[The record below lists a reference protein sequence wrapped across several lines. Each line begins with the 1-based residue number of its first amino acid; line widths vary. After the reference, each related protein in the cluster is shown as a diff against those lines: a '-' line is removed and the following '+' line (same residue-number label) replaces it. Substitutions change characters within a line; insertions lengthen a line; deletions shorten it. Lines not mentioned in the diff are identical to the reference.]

1 MIKNSSFLAFLL
13 ILSISYNPVFSQEAL
28 GCDGARYRYL
38 VFDDFE
44 KTEDVLYGSNIAAN
58 GNDVDLEM
66 DVYMPAGDTLTNRPV
81 ILIAHG
87 GFFLM
92 GNNEFP
98 DVVPICEDLA
108 RMGYVVASYSY
119 RLGVDNWFNLQ
130 ESLQDAVLRGVHD
143 GKAAVRF
150 LRKKHEEEGNPWGID
165 PDRILMGG
173 SSAGA
178 FIALHCAYIDLDEIP
193 EIIDLTQPGLGGGIE
208 GLSGNPGYS
217 SEFLSVF
224 SMSGAIGDSEWMAE
238 GDVPVVSTHGTD
250 DNTVPYGSGTIQ
262 FLFIALD
269 DADGS
274 HAVHES
280 ADELGIENCMY
291 TLEGAGHIPHAVPG
305 PYHDTTLAI
314 ITGFNSRIVCP
325 SYEPVC
331 GFYDITDVPDII
343 EEPPFECLEDLVPNG
358 IIDLSDMLL
367 FLANYGCVGDCIGDF
382 NETGS
387 VSISDVLSILSLYG
401 SYCE

>member
-1 MIKNSSFLAFLL
+1 MIKNTSLLAFLL
-13 ILSISYNPVFSQEAL
+13 TIAISYNPVFSQESE

-58 GNDVDLEM
+58 GDEVDLEM
-66 DVYMPAGDTLTNRPV
+66 DVYMPVGDSLTNRPV

-98 DVVPICEDLA
+98 DVVPLCEDLA

-130 ESLQDAVLRGVHD
+130 ESLQEAVLRGVHD
-143 GKAAVRF
+143 GKAAVRY
-150 LRKKHEEEGNPWGID
+150 LRKIHAEEGNPWGID
-165 PDRILMGG
+165 PDRIIMGG

-178 FIALHCAYIDLDEIP
+178 FIALHSAYVDIEEIP
-193 EIIDLTQPGLGGGIE
+193 EIIDLTQPGLEGGVE

-217 SEFLSVF
+217 SDVLSIF
-224 SMSGAIGDSEWMAE
+224 SMSGAIGDASWMQE
-238 GDVPVVSTHGTD
+238 GGKPVVSTHGTS
-250 DNTVPYGSGTIQ
+250 DNTVPYSSGNIQ
-262 FLFIALD
+262 FLFLTID

-274 HAVHES
+274 EAVHEA
-280 ADELGIENCMY
+280 ADELGIDNCFY
-291 TLEGAGHIPHAVPG
+291 TLEDAVHIPHSFSEA
-305 PYHDTTLAI
+305 YHDTTLAV
-314 ITGFNSRIVCP
+314 ITGFNSRMVCP
-325 SYEPVC
+325 TYEPLC
-331 GFYDITDVPDII
+331 GFYDITDVPEII
-343 EEPPFECLEDLVPNG
+343 EEPPVECLEDIVPNG
-358 IIDLSDMLL
+358 IVDLSDMLL

-382 NETGS
+382 NETGN

-401 SYCE
+401 SYCD